1 MNIAT
6 AKELIAELAP
16 MLEAGTIEDIEHHI
30 ELLSE
35 AATVVAASLHCAEL
49 LNESHVEQ
57 VKADGGASMI
67 GEHHPE
73 CRAAEANDLD
83 ETCRVIAALEKT
95 CDSLYYSL
103 RMSED
108 VGVEE
113 SFFEEDE
120 RGTGP
125 DGLYPE
131 LEARW
136 LEKTPDYM
144 VTAAAKDGDDS

>member
-1 MNIAT
+1 MLNT
-6 AKELIAELAP
+6 KVAE
-16 MLEAGTIEDIEHHI
+16 
-30 ELLSE
+30 
-35 AATVVAASLHCAEL
+35 V
-49 LNESHVEQ
+49 
-57 VKADGGASMI
+57 
-67 GEHHPE
+67 
-73 CRAAEANDLD
+73 
-83 ETCRVIAALEKT
+83 EKT

-113 SFFEEDE
+113 DFFEEDE

-136 LEKTPDYM
+136 LEKTPEYC
-144 VTAAAKDGDDS
+144 VGGPPASTE